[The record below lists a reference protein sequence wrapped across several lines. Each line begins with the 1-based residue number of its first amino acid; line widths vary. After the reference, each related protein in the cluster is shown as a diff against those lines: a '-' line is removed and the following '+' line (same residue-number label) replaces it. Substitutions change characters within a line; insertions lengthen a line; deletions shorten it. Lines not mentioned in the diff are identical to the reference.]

1 MNLSRPFV
9 RRPIGT
15 VLLTAGV
22 ALAGIG
28 GFFLLP
34 VASLPQ
40 IDLPVISVNANIPGA
55 SPETMAQSVATPL
68 ERHLGTIPSVNE
80 ITSTSSVGATR
91 ITLQFDLDRD
101 IDGAARDVQAA
112 INASR
117 VDLPSTLRQ
126 NPTYRKVN
134 PSAAPVMILAL
145 TSKTKTPGQIYD
157 EVSNILN
164 QQLLQV
170 DGVGDVQIGGGSL
183 PAVRIELQPFA
194 LNHYGISTE
203 DVRAA
208 IQASNANRPKGFVQ
222 GSGRRLGIY
231 TQTPG
236 LHASDYAPMV
246 IAWRNGAAVKLSD
259 VADVVDGVEDSHTLG
274 LYNGDRAVIVLIRM
288 QPAANVIKTVDSVR
302 ALLPALQAELPA
314 DVELHVASDRTHSI
328 RASLHEVEVTLIVA
342 VILVVLVVSAFLR
355 SARATLVPAVATITA
370 LLGTF
375 GVMYL
380 LGYSLDNLSLMALT
394 VATGFV
400 VDDAIVVLE
409 NTSRHI
415 EAGMTRMQAALLGA
429 REVGFTVVSISLS
442 LVAVFIP
449 LLFMPGLPG
458 RLFREFAVTLSV
470 AVMISLVISLT
481 TTPMMC
487 AWLLRPGG
495 PSEARA
501 RQGWL
506 ARTLEGGY
514 RWMLARYER
523 SLDWALSSKG
533 TVMLILLA
541 VIVLNGYLY
550 VMVPKAL
557 FPQQDTGQLL
567 GGLSADQSISTNA
580 MGEKLRQ
587 VVDIVRHDPAVQSV
601 VGFIGGS
608 RAGGGFMFVEL
619 KPVSERSEHGLAVIA
634 RLRPQLERVTGLSA
648 FLQPV
653 QDVRAGGRSSNATYQ
668 YTLKGDDSQTLGD
681 MTRKLVDALKTHDKL
696 TDVNSDIQE
705 NGVQTNVVVDRDAA
719 ARLGVSAKAV
729 DAALYD
735 AFGQRQAATIYTAL
749 NQYHVVL
756 EWAPTYT
763 QSPNA
768 LADIYVPGTTLV
780 NQGGQ
785 IVQVESAGT
794 PTGSSSSAS
803 SAGASGTRS
812 SSATSTSATSSL
824 SATTTTPAIPVSP
837 NPALRNA
844 STGNVLS
851 NTPASLV
858 PLSAIARFV
867 EGPTATS
874 VNHQDT
880 ELADTISFNLA
891 EGATLDDARAAIAQA
906 EADIAMPTSVRG
918 AFAGTALLAQ
928 QTSAQQGL
936 LIVAALI
943 VIYIV
948 LGVLYESLVHPITVL
963 STLPSAGVGAVL
975 ALLLFRMDF
984 TLIALIGVFLLI
996 GIVKKNAILII
1007 DFALEAERARG
1018 LSSLEA
1024 IREASLLR
1032 FRPILMT
1039 TLAAGLGALPLAIG
1053 FGEGAELR
1061 QPLGVAIIGGLIA
1074 SQLLTL
1080 LTTPVVYMLL
1090 DNFRRRG
1097 ADERRLS
1104 RAGTDEWQTAAGPA

>member
-9 RRPIGT
+9 LRPIGT
-15 VLLTAGV
+15 VLLTVGV
-22 ALAGIG
+22 ALAGIA
-28 GFFLLP
+28 GFFVLP

-40 IDLPVISVNANIPGA
+40 IELPVISVSANIPGA

-68 ERHLGTIPSVNE
+68 ERHLGVIPSVNE

-91 ITLQFDLDRD
+91 VTLQFDLGRD

-117 VDLPSTLRQ
+117 VDLPATLRS

-157 EVSNILN
+157 EASNILN

-170 DGVGDVQIGGGSL
+170 EGVGDVQIGGGSL
-183 PAVRIELQPFA
+183 PAVRIELKPFA
-194 LNHYGISTE
+194 LNNYGISTE

-208 IQASNANRPKGFVQ
+208 IQASNANRPKGIV
-222 GSGRRLGIY
+222 SGGDRRLQIY

-259 VADVVDGVEDSHTLG
+259 VADVVDGVEDTHTLG
-274 LYNGDRAVIVLIRM
+274 LYNGDRAVIVLIRS
-288 QPAANVIKTVDSVR
+288 QPAANVIETVDAVR

-355 SARATLVPAVATITA
+355 SVRATLVPAVATVTA

-415 EAGMTRMQAALLGA
+415 EAGMTRMQAALTGA

-470 AVMISLVISLT
+470 AVLISLVISLT

-487 AWLLRPGG
+487 AWVLRPGG
-495 PSEARA
+495 TANA
-501 RQGWL
+501 KRQGWL
-506 ARTLEGGY
+506 SRKLERGY
-514 RWMLARYER
+514 EILLATYER

-533 TVMLILLA
+533 IVMLILL
-541 VIVLNGYLY
+541 VVVLLNGYLY

-557 FPQQDTGQLL
+557 FPQQDTGQLQ

-580 MGEKLRQ
+580 MGDKLRQ
-587 VVDIVRHDPAVQSV
+587 VVDIIRRDPAVQSV

-634 RLRPQLERVTGLSA
+634 RLRPQLERVTGLRA
-648 FLQPV
+648 FLSPV

-668 YTLKGDDSQTLGD
+668 YTLKGSNSDELLSWA
-681 MTRKLVDALKTHDKL
+681 RKLTDALK
-696 TDVNSDIQE
+696 
-705 NGVQTNVVVDRDAA
+705 G
-719 ARLGVSAKAV
+719 
-729 DAALYD
+729 
-735 AFGQRQAATIYTAL
+735 
-749 NQYHVVL
+749 
-756 EWAPTYT
+756 
-763 QSPNA
+763 
-768 LADIYVPGTTLV
+768 
-780 NQGGQ
+780 
-785 IVQVESAGT
+785 
-794 PTGSSSSAS
+794 
-803 SAGASGTRS
+803 
-812 SSATSTSATSSL
+812 
-824 SATTTTPAIPVSP
+824 
-837 NPALRNA
+837 
-844 STGNVLS
+844 
-851 NTPASLV
+851 
-858 PLSAIARFV
+858 
-867 EGPTATS
+867 
-874 VNHQDT
+874 
-880 ELADTISFNLA
+880 
-891 EGATLDDARAAIAQA
+891 
-906 EADIAMPTSVRG
+906 
-918 AFAGTALLAQ
+918 
-928 QTSAQQGL
+928 
-936 LIVAALI
+936 
-943 VIYIV
+943 
-948 LGVLYESLVHPITVL
+948 
-963 STLPSAGVGAVL
+963 
-975 ALLLFRMDF
+975 
-984 TLIALIGVFLLI
+984 
-996 GIVKKNAILII
+996 
-1007 DFALEAERARG
+1007 
-1018 LSSLEA
+1018 
-1024 IREASLLR
+1024 
-1032 FRPILMT
+1032 
-1039 TLAAGLGALPLAIG
+1039 
-1053 FGEGAELR
+1053 
-1061 QPLGVAIIGGLIA
+1061 
-1074 SQLLTL
+1074 
-1080 LTTPVVYMLL
+1080 
-1090 DNFRRRG
+1090 
-1097 ADERRLS
+1097 
-1104 RAGTDEWQTAAGPA
+1104 